1 MSHLEK
7 WVPFKID
14 KLVKFR
20 DITVILYF
28 LTNLE
33 MLWWYTRRFIMSE
46 IIFRKIQA
54 QMLHFHLAVIPI
66 KKKKQREDT

>member
-14 KLVKFR
+14 KLAKFR

-28 LTNLE
+28 LYE
-33 MLWWYTRRFIMSE
+33 
-46 IIFRKIQA
+46 FRNALVVHPRIY
-54 QMLHFHLAVIPI
+54 HVRNYF
-66 KKKKQREDT
+66 